1 MLVQVFEFVL
11 DFLIDEFLLIEKC
24 NEFQYNIMNGLDKD
38 GPKKHII
45 ITDAWPVASFFHQ
58 PGSFPGGM
66 PGRFTRSQVPC
77 GRVGR

>member
-1 MLVQVFEFVL
+1 M
-11 DFLIDEFLLIEKC
+11 
-24 NEFQYNIMNGLDKD
+24 FQLTSFYALRSATNSSTIYIMNGLDRD
-38 GPKKHII
+38 DPNKHII